1 MGYALKNEGFQP
13 PWPFI
18 GTFVILCGIV
28 ISVRKLT
35 YGRIH
40 IKQLS
45 VPSASITLD
54 KESGSFFDQY
64 LDEIVHFFSVT
75 KKRIIIFEDIDR
87 FDDPHIFETL
97 RALNEVLNKSPNIG
111 EPVRF
116 IYAIKDS
123 IFDKLGEDISADQSN
138 NVNAHVI
145 DVIIDTA
152 RTELVRSNRTKFF
165 DLVIPVVPFITHQ
178 SARDLLEHH
187 VLSGV
192 EHCVDQKLFDVAAQY
207 VPDMRLLK
215 NVRNE
220 FCIFRDQLRVG
231 VEDNDLNLDET
242 KLFAMML
249 YKSTHL
255 TDFERIRSGESKLDE
270 LYGAFRQFVSEG
282 IKEREA
288 SIKFFEQQASEETQ
302 KKAQAQYLGE
312 KILDYTSIM
321 ANAIHPTSSDRGNF
335 TFENER
341 IEEDELKTPRFWSEF
356 SKAQSSAKVIWRLN
370 GYSPHNLNSKVIA
383 EITGD
388 DLEVSKWSKKNMEE
402 INRQISRLRNEVDL
416 FKKATMA
423 TLLENSQLSI
433 DRDDQKRSFQYILDS
448 ISPSELVTVL
458 IRMGFLDEHFI
469 LYASTFHG
477 VRVSGKSM
485 RFLIQH
491 VNRNLPD
498 PHFILSGSDSAQ
510 VMREIGDSALNEQVL
525 YNVSLLDYL
534 LTGEDFQAECTKIV
548 HSLSKMGREQ
558 IDFLRIYAENGK
570 CPELL
575 TEKLAS
581 HSLKILV
588 VIVDCLNLEQDIT
601 NRLMSA
607 AFRGLSDDIFYEVSD
622 ELSQHLDQNYSK
634 IPILSDAGLTEAQV
648 PSIAV
653 VFEDCEVQIED
664 LDAIDDL
671 LKAEFID
678 RDLYQINRKN
688 LTLITADK
696 EDIALDSIK
705 KRSRQVYSY
714 CVKHFEDYVNCLED
728 QLLSLQNGEHLSG
741 IINELEDFHESS
753 SFVTFVEKVTPV
765 ASVNNLS
772 EVAISSW
779 VILATQGK
787 IYPNWTNIKA
797 YVDEIGL
804 DLAIGRQFES
814 PELIKEI
821 DNFTQEGRMDLAY
834 SILDSRE
841 VFPDSK
847 IRALAVHTL
856 ELENYLD
863 LDLIEAESSELFAEL
878 LLQADLEDSIEV
890 YEKLLGEE
898 WSSRE
903 ALIVHS
909 EAFKKYVSP
918 SLIRDDLSQI
928 LNSPKVPSEIKKQ
941 IVTQSLEYFDDATAD
956 QLGSLA
962 AFALENESKLPV
974 SMILTLA
981 ELEIAPENIVK
992 LMSSILE
999 RMSVDHINETLEKLP
1014 GDYSDLTVP
1023 GRKHLHFPNDEPHS
1037 RLLELLR
1044 NSKSSPVS
1052 TPIHGKHQIVVHRKH
1067 SLP

>member
-1 MGYALKNEGFQP
+1 MF
-13 PWPFI
+13 F
-18 GTFVILCGIV
+18 ILCGIV
-28 ISVRKLT
+28 MSVRKLT

-64 LDEIVHFFSVT
+64 LDEIVHYFSVT

-123 IFDKLGEDISADQSN
+123 IFDQLGEDISTDQSN
-138 NVNAHVI
+138 NVNAHVN

-187 VLSGV
+187 VLGGI

-231 VEDNDLNLDET
+231 AEGNDLNLDET

-255 TDFERIRSGESKLDE
+255 TDFERVRSGESKLDE
-270 LYGAFRQFVSEG
+270 LYGEFRQFVSEG

-288 SIKFFEQQASEETQ
+288 SIKFFEQQASEEMQ

-312 KILDYTSIM
+312 KILAYTSIM
-321 ANAIHPTSSDRGNF
+321 ANAIHPTSSDKGNF

-341 IEEDELKTPRFWSEF
+341 IEEDELKSPSFWYEF
-356 SKAQSSAKVIWRLN
+356 SKAQSSAKIIWKLN
-370 GYSPHNLNSKVIA
+370 GYPSHNLNSKVIA
-383 EITGD
+383 EIAGD

-402 INRQISRLRNEVDL
+402 INRQISRLHNEVDL

-433 DRDDQKRSFQYILDS
+433 ERDDQKLSFQHILDS

-458 IRMGFLDEHFI
+458 IRMSFLDEQFI

-477 VRVSGKSM
+477 VRVSEKSM

-510 VMREIGDSALNEQVL
+510 VMREIGDRALNEHVL
-525 YNVSLLDYL
+525 YNVSLIDYL
-534 LTGEDFQAECTKIV
+534 LTGEDSQAECTKIV
-548 HSLSKMGREQ
+548 HSLSKTDREQ
-558 IDFLRIYAENGK
+558 IEFLKIYAENGK

-575 TEKLAS
+575 IEKIAR
-581 HSLKILV
+581 HSSKILLV
-588 VIVDCLNLEQDIT
+588 VVDSLNLEQDIT
-601 NRLMSA
+601 NRLISA
-607 AFRGLSDDIFYEVSD
+607 AFEGLSDDICYEVSD
-622 ELSQHLDQNYSK
+622 DLSQYLDQSYSK
-634 IPILSDAGLTEAQV
+634 IPILRDAGLTEAQV
-648 PSIAV
+648 LSIAA

-664 LDAIDDL
+664 LDVIGDF

-678 RDLYQINRKN
+678 RNLYRINRKN
-688 LTLITADK
+688 LTMITADK
-696 EDIALDSIK
+696 EDIALDSIRK
-705 KRSRQVYSY
+705 KSMQAYSY
-714 CVKHFEDYVNCLED
+714 CVQNFEDYVNCLVD
-728 QLLSLQNGEHLSG
+728 QLLSLQDSEHLSDM
-741 IINELEDFHESS
+741 INELEDFHESS
-753 SFVTFVEKVTPV
+753 SFVVFVEKVTPG
-765 ASVNNLS
+765 AFLNKLS
-772 EVAISSW
+772 EVAVSSW
-779 VILATQGK
+779 AILAMQGK
-787 IYPNWTNIKA
+787 IYPSWTNIKA
-797 YVDEIGL
+797 YVEEIGM
-804 DLAIGRQFES
+804 DSFISRQFES
-814 PELIKEI
+814 PELIQEI
-821 DNFTQEGRMDLAY
+821 DSFAQDERRELAY
-834 SILDSRE
+834 GVLDSRE

-847 IRALAVHTL
+847 ARALVVRTL
-856 ELENYLD
+856 KIENYLN
-863 LDLIEAESSELFAEL
+863 LDLIEPESSELFAEL
-878 LLQADLEDSIEV
+878 LAQNDIEDRVEV

-909 EAFKKYVSP
+909 ESFKKYMNP

-928 LNSPKVPSEIKKQ
+928 LSSPKVPSEIKKQ
-941 IVTQSLEYFDDATAD
+941 IVSQSLEYFDDATPD

-962 AFALENESKLPV
+962 RFALENESKLPA
-974 SMILTLA
+974 SMIMTLA
-981 ELEIAPENIVK
+981 KLEIAPENIIK

-999 RMSVDHINETLEKLP
+999 SISVDQITETLEKLP
-1014 GDYSDLTVP
+1014 GDYSELTVP
-1023 GRKHLHFPNDEPHS
+1023 GRTRPSFPNDEPHS
-1037 RLLELLR
+1037 RLLEFLR
-1044 NSKSSPVS
+1044 NSESSPVNTLS
-1052 TPIHGKHQIVVHRKH
+1052 LSNKKIVVNRKY
-1067 SLP
+1067 SSP